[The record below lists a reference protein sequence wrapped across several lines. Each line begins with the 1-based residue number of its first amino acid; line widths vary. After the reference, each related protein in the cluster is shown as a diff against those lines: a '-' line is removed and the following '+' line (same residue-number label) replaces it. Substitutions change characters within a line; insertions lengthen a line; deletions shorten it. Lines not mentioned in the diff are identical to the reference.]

1 MGPSSFQ
8 KVSEFF
14 SNLAGLADARQE
26 LSRYDQI
33 IQFHI
38 LGEGPFLIRVS
49 HGEVSSELGEVKNPD
64 FLKVLTVK
72 TDADT
77 ITELLERR
85 RTLGEALFQGKV
97 DIYGN
102 IVKEYIIAWLSNF
115 FRMTG
120 LKNP

>member
-8 KVSEFF
+8 KVSDFF

-26 LSRYDQI
+26 LLRYDQI

-49 HGEVSSELGEVKNPD
+49 QGKVSSELGEVKNHD

-72 TDADT
+72 TDAAT
-77 ITELLERR
+77 ITKLLERR
-85 RTLGEALFQGKV
+85 WTLGEGLFQGKV
-97 DIYGN
+97 DIHGN
-102 IVKEYIIAWLSNF
+102 TVKGYIIAWLSKLL
-115 FRMTG
+115 RTTG
-120 LKNP
+120 